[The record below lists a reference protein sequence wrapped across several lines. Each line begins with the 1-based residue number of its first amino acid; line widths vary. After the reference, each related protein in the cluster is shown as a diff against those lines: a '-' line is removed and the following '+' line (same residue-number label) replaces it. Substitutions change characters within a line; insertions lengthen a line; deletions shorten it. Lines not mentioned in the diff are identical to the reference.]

1 MLKRLNLEITVLFY
15 YWRREYIQVFRNV
28 EALVFFVLL
37 PLAYPILYAL
47 IYNPEEVTDV
57 PVAVV
62 DNSRSRLSR
71 EIVHNFDATPAAQ
84 VIGCCAN
91 IDEAKSLMMQRACYA
106 VLVIPEEIDK
116 KLLRNEQGIL
126 LFYTDMSLLLNY
138 KSLYMAL
145 TDVTLDMGATMRL
158 RTLPIGVSSS
168 ITDIA
173 TQPVPYTSIVMY
185 NPTSGVA
192 SFLIPAVL
200 VLILQQSIV
209 LGIAVLAATRHEQAR
224 RWYAPHHIVAQL
236 CGRTLCYLSIYIF
249 NTIYLLH
256 YVPYIFGYPQMGDVI
271 DILLLSLPMILSS
284 VFMASMLSVWVR
296 EREHVYLAFVF
307 TSVIFIFLSGIA
319 WPRYAMPLVW
329 RFMSYMVPST
339 WGIEGFVQIN
349 TMGATLA
356 QASRAYIAL
365 WLLTMVYGILAVLT
379 LHYECRKS
387 KYKL

>member
-168 ITDIA
+168 ITHIA
-173 TQPVPYTSIVMY
+173 TQPVPYTSTAGIGTNMY
-185 NPTSGVA
+185 LCKVA
-192 SFLIPAVL
+192 LDITAKHS
-200 VLILQQSIV
+200 
-209 LGIAVLAATRHEQAR
+209 LGYSCACR
-224 RWYAPHHIVAQL
+224 
-236 CGRTLCYLSIYIF
+236 
-249 NTIYLLH
+249 NT
-256 YVPYIFGYPQMGDVI
+256 
-271 DILLLSLPMILSS
+271 
-284 VFMASMLSVWVR
+284 A
-296 EREHVYLAFVF
+296 
-307 TSVIFIFLSGIA
+307 
-319 WPRYAMPLVW
+319 
-329 RFMSYMVPST
+329 
-339 WGIEGFVQIN
+339 
-349 TMGATLA
+349 
-356 QASRAYIAL
+356 
-365 WLLTMVYGILAVLT
+365 
-379 LHYECRKS
+379 
-387 KYKL
+387 